1 MSPKKILIMNSFDKI
16 INQLKDSSGE
26 MGDNMHMLNEIVPVD
41 EQMKYF
47 HYSKHVQ
54 KNKEKLDRNYM
65 IAKLFTPEANIEDK
79 RYYLTVLAG
88 IVDVAAY
95 RAIETYHSSPLEPE
109 LGHWSALALAESK
122 ILLDAELSGEK
133 QFFVSTGLGGKDKK
147 LRYFSVIATAD
158 RKDFTNFQL
167 ETLTRELKFQF
178 EQNNIELEELTIKG
192 NYVKMFL
199 LCGLSIDPRECV
211 KKAVIEAN
219 EFGNYIDDHFLLTN
233 IKQLNDIEI
242 TELLNKKSEEKTE
255 DKSEDSTEKE

>member
-1 MSPKKILIMNSFDKI
+1 ML
-16 INQLKDSSGE
+16 NQLKDSSGE
-26 MGDNMHMLNEIVPVD
+26 MGDNMHMLNEIVPVE

-54 KNKEKLDRNYM
+54 KNKKEEELDRNYM
-65 IAKLFTPEANIEDK
+65 IAKLFTPEADIEDK

-158 RKDFTNFQL
+158 RSDFTDFQR
-167 ETLTRELKFQF
+167 ETLLRELRFQF
-178 EQNNIELEELTIKG
+178 EQNNIELEEMEVKG
-192 NYVKMFL
+192 NYLKMFL
-199 LCGLSIDPRECV
+199 LCGISHDARECV
-211 KKAVIEAN
+211 QKAVNEAN
-219 EFGNYIDDHFLLTN
+219 EFGNYIDNHFLLTN

-242 TELLNKKSEEKTE
+242 TELLNRKSEEKKDDE
-255 DKSEDSTEKE
+255 KQESSTE

>member
-1 MSPKKILIMNSFDKI
+1 MNNFDKML
-16 INQLKDSSGE
+16 NQLKDSSGE

-47 HYSKHVQ
+47 HYSKYVQ
-54 KNKEKLDRNYM
+54 KNKEKEKENLDRNYM
-65 IAKLFTPEANIEDK
+65 IAKLFTPEADIEDK

-109 LGHWSALALAESK
+109 LIHWSALALAESK

-147 LRYFSVIATAD
+147 LRYFSVIATED
-158 RKDFTNFQL
+158 RADFTDFQR
-167 ETLTRELKFQF
+167 ETFIRELRFQF

-192 NYVKMFL
+192 NYLKMFL
-199 LCGLSIDPRECV
+199 LCGLSHDARECV
-211 KKAVIEAN
+211 KKAVDEAN
-219 EFGNYIDDHFLLTN
+219 EFGNYIDNHFLLTN
-233 IKQLNDIEI
+233 IKQLNDVEI
-242 TELLNKKSEEKTE
+242 TELLNKKFEKKE
-255 DKSEDSTEKE
+255 NEKEEDSIEKE